1 MNKSLPDKHVR
12 KAIYTAFNN
21 TVVDGETVKVYDS
34 LQTNLASNEKAYI
47 LMSSQG
53 NDVEGN
59 KCESF
64 YNSDILLEVCTWYK
78 GTGNPG
84 SRLLAD
90 NILDKLRD
98 TLKGGIDISEGG
110 LEVISQLM
118 SFPND
123 LVSNLPNGT
132 LIRKFL
138 RLELVIK

>member
-1 MNKSLPDKHVR
+1 M
-12 KAIYTAFNN
+12 
-21 TVVDGETVKVYDS
+21 
-34 LQTNLASNEKAYI
+34 
-47 LMSSQG
+47 
-53 NDVEGN
+53 
-59 KCESF
+59 
-64 YNSDILLEVCTWYK
+64 LEVCTWYK

-98 TLKGGIDISEGG
+98 TLKGGIDISEGD

-138 RLELVIK
+138 RLELLIK

>member
-47 LMSSQG
+47 LMTSQG
-53 NDVEGN
+53 NEVEGN

-98 TLKGGIDISEGG
+98 TIKGGIDITGGG
-110 LEVISQLM
+110 LEVITQKM
-118 SFPND
+118 SFPTD
-123 LVSNLPNGT
+123 LVTNFGNGT

-138 RLELVIK
+138 RLFR